1 MLIFEA
7 DKNKKIQMMVETQGI
22 SNDKLKFTFVI
33 DTGKVQYGFPCMFN
47 EGRVEVDIPPLQDII
62 NNLEPGS
69 YSARLDV
76 TGDNKYYMNPFNE
89 SVEIKQTP
97 SIRKVKIDDTDL
109 QEKIKMAVS
118 SLIEVN
124 EAPVV
129 KEDIVDEGNAAYK
142 AFFDKKLKKFGV
154 SSPAEL
160 KGDQKKKFFDE
171 VDKEWKGKKEKNEGK
186 KTGIS
191 KFFDK

>member
-7 DKNKKIQMMVETQGI
+7 DKNKKIQMMVEAQGI

-62 NNLEPGS
+62 SGLQSGS
-69 YSARLDV
+69 YMARLDV
-76 TGDNKYYMNPFNE
+76 TGDGKYYLNPFNE
-89 SVEIKQTP
+89 SVEIKQSP
-97 SIRKVKIDDTDL
+97 SIKKINIKSDDMT
-109 QEKIKMAVS
+109 ESIKMAIS
-118 SLIEVN
+118 SLVEVH
-124 EAPVV
+124 EAPV